1 MLRFS
6 LLICLSVLLYSS
18 SASPYKSWG
27 KEHDTALQETR
38 LSDEFNEKMTFGLK
52 EVEPLEDLDLT
63 DADIDPGMLIWKA
76 VKQPRQQK
84 YDKPE
89 EDKDMVYHPSELRAG
104 MLDKDIQL
112 QSYVKARLYEE
123 PEQDMDEL
131 YHSEP
136 EKLVR
141 ELFQDKEL
149 VQTGAK
155 DKAEEAEPSEKL
167 MYMSPEE
174 DKDDLYHGHIPSGS
188 VVEAPAVQA
197 FDNKRKIVYT
207 EPEEDLDKL
216 YHS

>member
-1 MLRFS
+1 MFRFC
-6 LLICLSVLLYSS
+6 LLICLSVLLYGS

-38 LSDEFNEKMTFGLK
+38 SDEFNEKMTFGLK

-76 VKQPRQQK
+76 VKQFRQQK

-89 EDKDMVYHPSELRAG
+89 EDKDMLYHPSELRAG
-104 MLDKDIQL
+104 KLDRDVQL
-112 QSYVKARLYEE
+112 QSYGKARLYEE

-136 EKLVR
+136 EKLVG
-141 ELFQDKEL
+141 EL
-149 VQTGAK
+149 K

-188 VVEAPAVQA
+188 VLEAPVVQA
-197 FDNKRKIVYT
+197 FDNKLKIVYK
-207 EPEEDLDKL
+207 EPEKDLDKL